1 MDNPA
6 YAYEDERKYQ
16 LEAIG
21 ERSQQLA
28 NGERPQQ
35 LASGERPQ
43 QEASGERP
51 QQQASGERPQQEA
64 SGERRGQDA
73 VEDNKW
79 RKRVTTT
86 RTMIRQ
92 FVALLTIE
100 PMMILQGSKGFSK
113 STVYFVNGT
122 KFNFFLLS

>member
-6 YAYEDERKYQ
+6 YAYEDERKCQ
-16 LEAIG
+16 EI
-21 ERSQQLA
+21 A

-35 LASGERPQ
+35 QASGEQ
-43 QEASGERP
+43 P

-64 SGERRGQDA
+64 SCERPQQEASCERPQQGASCERRGQDA

-100 PMMILQGSKGFSK
+100 PMMILQGSKGVLQLFRK
-113 STVYFVNGT
+113 RN
-122 KFNFFLLS
+122 